1 MIAVRAN
8 EFRTIENLR
17 VMLKDSAL
25 RYATQTAFR
34 EKRDGFY
41 QDISYARFLGE
52 TEALGTAITERI
64 PAGGRVLILGGNSY
78 AWALSFMALIC
89 GAGEP
94 VPVDISLSPSAIAEI
109 AAQCGAAA
117 VLYAPDK
124 ATRIASLAGVPTI
137 SFDEIPLLVE
147 RGKELLREGGSSV
160 FDREIDRHAPAA
172 VFFTSGTTGTPKG
185 VLLSHANLCRT
196 LSDIGY
202 MANLTPSDTFLS
214 VLPLSHAYECVCGF
228 LTPLCYGA
236 AVAFC
241 EGLHAWGHNLREVHP
256 TVMVLLP
263 FLAAALYRKCWEQ
276 IKARGAETGVRRA
289 IAASDPVR
297 PLSARQALKETLLA
311 RERQLFGSR
320 LNRILLVGASADA
333 SVQKG
338 LRQLGVFAV
347 QAYGVTE
354 CAGIA
359 ALNCDE
365 SYKDGSAGKALVS
378 GVLDVYDAQPDGS
391 GEIRY
396 KGENVMLGYLG
407 NPGKTAGILKDGW
420 FYTGDMGRID
430 ADGFLHV
437 IGRKQNCIE
446 TAEGKLI
453 CPEELERL
461 LCQSPFIREAAVIGT
476 FDKEKNDNVAA
487 AFLCPDFDYATE
499 TFGEEDWTEPLD
511 KAIEEWVNEIN
522 EELADYEKISLYIL
536 REEPFART
544 RTGKVMRA
552 PLVRDLAELQSEQ

>member
-1 MIAVRAN
+1 MAVLRAN
-8 EFRTIENLR
+8 DLRTIENLR
-17 VMLKDSAL
+17 VMLEDSAL

-34 EKRDGFY
+34 EKKDGFY
-41 QDISYARFLGE
+41 QDISYARFLCE
-52 TEALGTAITERI
+52 TEALGTALAARI

-78 AWALSFMALIC
+78 AWVLSFMALIC

-94 VPVDISLSPSAIAEI
+94 VPVDASLSPAAVAEI
-109 AAQCGAAA
+109 AAQSGAVA

-124 ATRIASLAGVPTI
+124 ATRIASLSGIPAIP
-137 SFDEIPLLVE
+137 FDEIPSLVE
-147 RGKELLREGGSSV
+147 RGKELLREGNASV
-160 FDREIDRHAPAA
+160 FDREIDRNAPAA
-172 VFFTSGTTGTPKG
+172 VFFTSGTTGNPKG

-196 LSDIGY
+196 LADIGY

-241 EGLHAWGHNLREVHP
+241 EGLHAWGRNLREVHP

-263 FLAAALYRKCWEQ
+263 FLASALYRKCWEQ
-276 IKARGAETGVRRA
+276 IKARGAETGVRRL
-289 IAASDPVR
+289 IATSDPVR
-297 PLSARQALKETLLA
+297 PLSARQALKEKLLA
-311 RERQLFGSR
+311 RERRLFGSK
-320 LNRILLVGASADA
+320 LNRILLVGDSADA
-333 SVQKG
+333 AVQKG

-365 SYKDGSAGKALVS
+365 SYKDGTAGKALVS
-378 GVLDVYDAQPDGS
+378 GVLDIYNAQPDGS

-396 KGENVMLGYLG
+396 KGDNVMLGYLG
-407 NPGKTAGILKDGW
+407 NPGKTAGLLKDGW
-420 FYTGDMGRID
+420 FYTGDIGRID

-453 CPEELERL
+453 CPEELENL
-461 LCQSPFIREAAVIGT
+461 LCQSPFIREAAVIGV
-476 FDKEKNDNVAA
+476 FDREKNDNVAA
-487 AFLCPDFDYATE
+487 AFLCPDFECAKE
-499 TFGEEDWTEPLD
+499 TFGDADWTEPLD
-511 KAIEEWVNEIN
+511 SAIEEWVNDIN
-522 EELADYEKISLYIL
+522 GELADYEKISLYVL

-544 RTGKVMRA
+544 RTGKVLRA
-552 PLVRDLAELQSEQ
+552 PLVRELAALQAEE